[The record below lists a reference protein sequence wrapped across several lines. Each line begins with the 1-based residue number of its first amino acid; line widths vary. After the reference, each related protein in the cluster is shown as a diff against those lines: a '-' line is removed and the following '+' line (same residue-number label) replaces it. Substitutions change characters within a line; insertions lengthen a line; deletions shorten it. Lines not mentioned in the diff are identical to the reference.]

1 MTSET
6 SRITINPEQCSGRPC
21 VRGLRMP
28 VAQVLEMLSQ
38 GMTHEEILED
48 YPYLE
53 QADIFA
59 VLRFAALETNHPIL
73 LAA

>member
-1 MTSET
+1 MNPDN

-21 VRGLRMP
+21 IRGLRMP
-28 VAQVLEMLSQ
+28 VAQLLEMLSQ
-38 GMTHEEILED
+38 GMTYEEILED

-59 VLRFAALETNHPIL
+59 TLRFSEIL
-73 LAA
+73 R